1 MARFESDCDVP
12 AREQIR
18 GNLRSAVFSPDLQP
32 DSTLLRHAM
41 DLTRF
46 LKAFSEDDLQ
56 IMELAGYG
64 APMGLGQRPALMVID
79 ATWAF
84 CGDRRE
90 PLRAALARWPNACGP
105 AAWDAIDNI
114 AVLLRVFRAEGR
126 PVIYTHGSWRAD
138 RWDLG
143 SWRWKHVPSRPG
155 AQPAVDRDPDQVVS
169 ALRPEP
175 TDLMIGKQKP
185 SAFFG
190 TPLQS
195 HLTLLGCDSLMITG
209 GTTSGCVRATV
220 VDAFSAN
227 YRVAVVADACF
238 DRNQTSHA
246 VSIVDMNA
254 KYADTLSTE
263 EALAAVTRLRAP

>member
-1 MARFESDCDVP
+1 
-12 AREQIR
+12 
-18 GNLRSAVFSPDLQP
+18 
-32 DSTLLRHAM
+32 M
-41 DLTRF
+41 DLAPF

-56 IMELAGYG
+56 TMALAGYG

-90 PLRAALARWPNACGP
+90 PLREALARWPNACGP
-105 AAWDAIDNI
+105 AAWDAVDHI
-114 AVLLRVFRAEGR
+114 ALLLSAFRAHER
-126 PVIYTHGSWRAD
+126 PVIYTHGAWRAD

-155 AQPAVDRDPDQVVS
+155 AQPVVDRDPDEVVTPLS
-169 ALRPEP
+169 PMP

-195 HLTLLGCDSLMITG
+195 HLTLLGCDSLVVTG
-209 GTTSGCVRATV
+209 GTTSGCERATV

-227 YRVAVVADACF
+227 YRVAVIADACF

-246 VSIVDMNA
+246 VSIVDMSA
-254 KYADTLSTE
+254 KYADILSTE
-263 EALAAVTRLRAP
+263 EMLAAMPRFAAS

>member
-1 MARFESDCDVP
+1 
-12 AREQIR
+12 
-18 GNLRSAVFSPDLQP
+18 
-32 DSTLLRHAM
+32 M
-41 DLTRF
+41 DLTPF

-56 IMELAGYG
+56 TMALAGYG
-64 APMGLGQRPALMVID
+64 APMGLGKRPALMVVD

-90 PLRAALARWPNACGP
+90 PLHQAIQRWPNACGP
-105 AAWDAIDNI
+105 TAWDAIAHI
-114 AVLLRVFRAEGR
+114 SRLLQAFRAEGR
-126 PVIYTHGSWRAD
+126 PVIYTRGSWRAD

-155 AQPAVDRDPDQVVS
+155 AHPQTDRDPDEIVTP
-169 ALRPEP
+169 LRAEP
-175 TDLMIGKQKP
+175 SDLIIGKQKP

-195 HLTLLGCDSLMITG
+195 HLTLLDCDSLVITG

-227 YRVAVVADACF
+227 YRVAVIADACF

-246 VSIVDMNA
+246 VSLVDMSA
-254 KYADTLSTE
+254 KYADILSTDE
-263 EALAAVTRLRAP
+263 ILAALGSS